1 MRIIIDVPIL
11 DKRGDFM
18 TAIQFLSLG
27 RRLANLYAA
36 LCAPICRQYGI
47 NQTGFDILL
56 FCANNPEH
64 NTARDLGTVR
74 GIKRGIASICSGTVK
89 SRKQHADPERL
100 SGEAGRPAGQAHQA
114 AHPDRKGGACDCRR
128 TTDAG
133 ALRRHADRRHHAGR
147 VCRFAQHNAQ
157 VGELPEQCLRIGR
170 G

>member
-1 MRIIIDVPIL
+1 
-11 DKRGDFM
+11 M

-74 GIKRGIASICSGTVK
+74 GIKRGIASIGVETLIRSGFLERQDDPQDRRIRRLIPTEKAAPVI
-89 SRKQHADPERL
+89 AD
-100 SGEAGRPAGQAHQA
+100 
-114 AHPDRKGGACDCRR
+114 
-128 TTDAG
+128 G
-133 ALRRHADRRHHAGR
+133 ALRRYADRRHHAGR
-147 VCRFAQHNAQ
+147 VRRFAQHNVQA
-157 VGELPEQCLRIGR
+157 GELPEQCLRIGR

>member
-1 MRIIIDVPIL
+1 
-11 DKRGDFM
+11 M

-74 GIKRGIASICSGTVK
+74 GIKRGIASIGVETLIRSGFL
-89 SRKQHADPERL
+89 ERQDD
-100 SGEAGRPAGQAHQA
+100 PAGQAHQA

-133 ALRRHADRRHHAGR
+133 ALRRYADRRHHAGR
-147 VCRFAQHNAQ
+147 VRCFAQYNAQ
-157 VGELPEQCLRIGR
+157 IGELPEQCLRIGR

>member
-1 MRIIIDVPIL
+1 
-11 DKRGDFM
+11 M

-74 GIKRGIASICSGTVK
+74 GIKRGK
-89 SRKQHADPERL
+89 SNIQGVSSVEIRRWRGHIQQIHT
-100 SGEAGRPAGQAHQA
+100 
-114 AHPDRKGGACDCRR
+114 AC
-128 TTDAG
+128 
-133 ALRRHADRRHHAGR
+133 
-147 VCRFAQHNAQ
+147 V
-157 VGELPEQCLRIGR
+157 
-170 G
+170 

>member
-1 MRIIIDVPIL
+1 
-11 DKRGDFM
+11 M

-74 GIKRGIASICSGTVK
+74 GIKRGIASIGVETL
-89 SRKQHADPERL
+89 ERL

-114 AHPDRKGGACDCRR
+114 AHPDPKR
-128 TTDAG
+128 
-133 ALRRHADRRHHAGR
+133 
-147 VCRFAQHNAQ
+147 QH
-157 VGELPEQCLRIGR
+157 L
-170 G
+170 